1 MNIQKKVSKNVKVIE
16 LIERVAELYFCDE
29 PTDEDIF
36 KITAAFGNYDYQT
49 ELTKSERRR
58 YRYRPYHTYVD
69 DQKSNEEEIETIYI
83 LNIFKKITKE
93 VED

>member
-1 MNIQKKVSKNVKVIE
+1 MTKKITKNVKVVE
-16 LIERVAELYFCDE
+16 FIERVAELNFCNE
-29 PTDEDIF
+29 PTDEDII
-36 KITAAFGNYDYQT
+36 KITSALGSCEYQT

-69 DQKSNEEEIETIYI
+69 DQKSNEEEVETIYI

-93 VED
+93 VEE